1 MTCMST
7 NRSLDDTVL
16 FPGSDNNLTMF
27 EEKNLPCS
35 TIAMS
40 SVDAAS
46 EIKQD

>member
-1 MTCMST
+1 MTCMIT
-7 NRSLDDTVL
+7 NQILDDTVL

-35 TIAMS
+35 TAMS
-40 SVDAAS
+40 SVEYAAS